1 MEEKERLEA
10 RIGRLRASLEKTLR
24 GWVDY
29 KAQPEDLC
37 GLSKW
42 EVIQGLQAVIGDGV
56 CLDIDPKVAQG
67 IFNVALEKR
76 PEAKELWDKLQQA
89 QAELKALKPEPKPK
103 RVDLPSESFSTT
115 RWGEVYPDRVEIW
128 HRNFT
133 GARRA
138 SQASL
143 DRVLTRDEFRAL
155 YKEEW
160 AQEKVRM
167 AQKRAEEEARKAQE
181 EAWKAWVDTLPTD
194 LGDGWVRVGSEI
206 FDEHQNFCFSV
217 PSRPVPDFQ
226 AWFEK
231 ELADF
236 LASGE

>member
-1 MEEKERLEA
+1 MEERERIKA
-10 RIGRLRASLEKTLR
+10 RIGRLQASLEKSLE

-29 KAQPEDLC
+29 KAQPEDLL
-37 GLSKW
+37 GISKW
-42 EVIQGLQAVIGDGV
+42 EVKQAIRAIIDGDGLV
-56 CLDIDPKVAQG
+56 PDGGQEVFDHL
-67 IFNVALEKR
+67 LTKR
-76 PEAKELWDKLQQA
+76 PEAQELWDKLQEA

-103 RVDLPSESFSTT
+103 RVDLPSSSFFTT

-128 HRNFT
+128 HRNIT
-133 GARRA
+133 GARRDP
-138 SQASL
+138 QATL

-160 AQEKVRM
+160 AQERTRM
-167 AQKRAEEEARKAQE
+167 TQKRAEEEAEKARE
-181 EAWKAWVDTLPTD
+181 EAWKAWVETLPTD

-217 PSRPVPDFQ
+217 PSKPVPDFQ

-231 ELADF
+231 TLADF
-236 LASGE
+236 LESGE